1 MTEQDYWYEIRVFE
15 DRIWD
20 LRQRIKDCEN
30 KLGELAEMK
39 KKVYSTNELF
49 FNAIESSKRK
59 WDDLPGKFS
68 FKGLVLSVKMIAS
81 PKDLLTGPEYTTVV
95 DSFSE
100 ITKKIARKTEHYNDD
115 INEMEEEIRRLKDRI
130 ASHKSII
137 KQLQALVE
145 EGV

>member
-1 MTEQDYWYEIRVFE
+1 MTEQDYWYEIRIFE

-20 LRQRIKDCEN
+20 LRQKIKDCEN

-49 FNAIESSKRK
+49 LNAIESSKRK

-68 FKGLVLSVKMIAS
+68 FRGLVLSVKMIAS
-81 PKDLLTGPEYTTVV
+81 PKDLLTGPEYTTAV
-95 DSFSE
+95 DSFSAL
-100 ITKKIARKTEHYNDD
+100 TKKIVRKSEDYNQEIEDL
-115 INEMEEEIRRLKDRI
+115 EEEIRRLSQKI
-130 ASHKSII
+130 SSHKNII